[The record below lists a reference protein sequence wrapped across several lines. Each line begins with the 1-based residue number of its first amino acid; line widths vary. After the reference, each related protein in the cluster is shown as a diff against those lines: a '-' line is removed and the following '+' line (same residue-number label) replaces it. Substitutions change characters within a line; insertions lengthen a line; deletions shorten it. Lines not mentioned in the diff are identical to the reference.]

1 MCFLHLFSHRCSV
14 HWYLQGLKK
23 YLFFSGRARRNEFW
37 MFQIYNVLVAF
48 IILPIISVNLVII
61 LGGSFEIFLIAYGL
75 SMGIYSLG
83 TGVPSLAV
91 SVRRLHDIGRSGWWL
106 LIGLVPVA
114 SLILIFWYL
123 SDSKAEENKYGPN
136 PKEISP
142 SD

>member
-1 MCFLHLFSHRCSV
+1 M
-14 HWYLQGLKK
+14 
-23 YLFFSGRARRNEFW
+23 
-37 MFQIYNVLVAF
+37 
-48 IILPIISVNLVII
+48 
-61 LGGSFEIFLIAYGL
+61 GGSFEIILIAYGL